1 MIFGSSCLCWL
12 LVLGCSLE
20 FTRCS
25 SWLVSWIASIILEG
39 SSRLKVWLK
48 VTGSTNQLRRLSVLQ
63 SEGGTERGMAMTRGV
78 LPGTIQG
85 RLLWVLAH
93 AAEFLLV
100 VLGLIA
106 LATYM
111 GPVGMVK
118 RESIVV

>member
-1 MIFGSSCLCWL
+1 M
-12 LVLGCSLE
+12 
-20 FTRCS
+20 
-25 SWLVSWIASIILEG
+25 
-39 SSRLKVWLK
+39 
-48 VTGSTNQLRRLSVLQ
+48 
-63 SEGGTERGMAMTRGV
+63 
-78 LPGTIQG
+78 IQG